1 MTAISPILTVKE
13 AADWLQ
19 CSTRTVEDLARAGK
33 LPGKVFGEGGWVFP
47 AEAFFRAVNRM
58 AEEEAERRS
67 KPAPHIAVQKSTPE
81 KQKARARNVPGLHL
95 LPQAGGK
102 ILAPQ

>member
-1 MTAISPILTVKE
+1 MTIVSPILTVQA

-47 AEAFFRAVNRM
+47 SDAFFRAVNRM

-67 KPAPHIAVQKSTPE
+67 KPDKPLAVQKSEPDR
-81 KQKARARNVPGLHL
+81 KQNKARKIPGLHL
-95 LPQAGGK
+95 LPQSGGK

>member
-1 MTAISPILTVKE
+1 MTSPPILTVQE
-13 AADWLQ
+13 ASEWLQ

-67 KPAPHIAVQKSTPE
+67 KPDRHIAVQKEVPPR
-81 KQKARARNVPGLHL
+81 KQPKARSIPGLHL